1 MMQPL
6 DSILQPLLAETAARH
21 FHLCP
26 RQVLGVRMG
35 LYGLRLLGLVDE
47 VYGPRFDNSHKRLL
61 TFVETDGCGA
71 DGIAVATNCAIGRR
85 TLRVLDY
92 GKMAATL
99 VDTQTQRAVRISP
112 HPEAR
117 HLAQSCT
124 PNAES
129 RWLAY
134 RQAYQILPDEA
145 MMVAQAVRLTQ
156 PLEAIL
162 SQPEMRVVCVACG
175 EEVMNEREVVGET
188 GRVLCRSCAGERYYQ

>member
-1 MMQPL
+1 
-6 DSILQPLLAETAARH
+6 
-21 FHLCP
+21 
-26 RQVLGVRMG
+26 MG

-47 VYGPRFDNSHKRLL
+47 VYGPRVDNCDKHLL

-117 HLAQSCT
+117 HLAQNCV

-129 RWLAY
+129 RWHAY

-162 SQPEMRVVCVACG
+162 SQPEARVVCVVCG
-175 EEVMNEREVVGET
+175 EEVMNEREVMGEN